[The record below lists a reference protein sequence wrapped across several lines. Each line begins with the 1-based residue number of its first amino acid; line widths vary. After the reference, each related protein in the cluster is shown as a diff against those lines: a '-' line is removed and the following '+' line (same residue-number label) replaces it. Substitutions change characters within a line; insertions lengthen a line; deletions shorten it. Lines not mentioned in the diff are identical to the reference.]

1 MSTSDKVKALL
12 ALRGERQNDLAA
24 AFGMSKQTMSN
35 KMARDSWSAKDLI
48 KVADFLGGRVAVIL
62 GDGQTVFLDADVGSE
77 TGPDE

>member
-12 ALRGERQNDLAA
+12 ALKGERQNDLAA
-24 AFGMSKQTMSN
+24 VFNMSKQTMSN

-62 GDGQTVFLDADVGSE
+62 NDGQTVFLDTDMESE